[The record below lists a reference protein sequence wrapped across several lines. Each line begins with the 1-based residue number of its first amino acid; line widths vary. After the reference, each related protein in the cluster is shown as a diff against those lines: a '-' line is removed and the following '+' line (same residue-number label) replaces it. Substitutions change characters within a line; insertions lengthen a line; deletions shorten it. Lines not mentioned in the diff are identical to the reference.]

1 MISRVIPAYG
11 AVEDWGGR
19 HVTMTDELPE
29 SAPADDITEAF
40 EALRGEVS
48 LTRRAVEGLTAA
60 RERVPDYSTTLGRM
74 AEALDQAAEG
84 IDLIEQSP
92 AMRLSPAAFAD
103 EIRKASVEARAD
115 DRALLRETR
124 DALTRSIGRIDGI
137 VERGQAA
144 DRQLR
149 RLTWTGA
156 GGALGGMLLMAI
168 LPGAV
173 ARSLPASWHVPEW
186 MAARTIGLDQRAAG
200 ERMIATSAPGPST
213 GG

>member
-1 MISRVIPAYG
+1 
-11 AVEDWGGR
+11 
-19 HVTMTDELPE
+19 MTDNPPE
-29 SAPADDITEAF
+29 TAPADDIAEAF

-60 RERVPDYSTTLGRM
+60 RERVPDYGPTLGEI
-74 AEALDQAAEG
+74 AQALKQAAEG
-84 IDLIEQSP
+84 IDRIERSP
-92 AMRLSPAAFAD
+92 AARLSPAAMAD
-103 EIRKASVEARAD
+103 EIRKASVEARAED
-115 DRALLRETR
+115 HALLSATR
-124 DALTRSIGRIDGI
+124 DALMRSIGRVDGI

-149 RLTWTGA
+149 RVIWAGV

-200 ERMIATSAPGPST
+200 ERMIANSETSDAEGS
-213 GG
+213 

>member
-1 MISRVIPAYG
+1 
-11 AVEDWGGR
+11 
-19 HVTMTDELPE
+19 MTDNLPE

-60 RERVPDYSTTLGRM
+60 RERVPDYSATLGQM
-74 AEALDQAAEG
+74 AEALNQAAEG
-84 IDLIEQSP
+84 IHRIERSP
-92 AMRLSPAAFAD
+92 AVRLSPTAMAD
-103 EIRKASVEARAD
+103 EIRKASVEARAE

-124 DALTRSIGRIDGI
+124 DALVRSIGHVDGI

-149 RLTWTGA
+149 RVIWAGV
-156 GGALGGMLLMAI
+156 GGALGGMLLMAT

-200 ERMIATSAPGPST
+200 ERMIATSREIAEADGS
-213 GG
+213 

>member
-1 MISRVIPAYG
+1 
-11 AVEDWGGR
+11 
-19 HVTMTDELPE
+19 MTDNRNPT
-29 SAPADDITEAF
+29 APADDIDQAF

-60 RERVPDYSTTLGRM
+60 RERVPDYSATLGQM
-74 AEALDQAAEG
+74 ADVLKRTAEG
-84 IDLIEQSP
+84 IDRVERSP
-92 AMRLSPAAFAD
+92 AVRLSPAALTD
-103 EIRKASVEARAD
+103 ELIKASAEARAE

-144 DRQLR
+144 DRQVRWLI
-149 RLTWTGA
+149 WAGA
-156 GGALGGMLLMAI
+156 GGALAGMMLMAI

-200 ERMIATSAPGPST
+200 ERMIATSAPKPPSE
-213 GG
+213 GE

>member
-1 MISRVIPAYG
+1 
-11 AVEDWGGR
+11 
-19 HVTMTDELPE
+19 MTENL
-29 SAPADDITEAF
+29 SAAAPADDIDQAF

-60 RERVPDYSTTLGRM
+60 RERVPDYSATLDQM
-74 AEALDQAAEG
+74 AEVLQRTAEG
-84 IDLIEQSP
+84 IDRVERSP
-92 AMRLSPAAFAD
+92 AGRLSPAALAA
-103 EIRKASVEARAD
+103 ELIKASAEARAED
-115 DRALLRETR
+115 HVLLSETR

-144 DRQLR
+144 DVHVR
-149 RLTWTGA
+149 RLIWTGA

-200 ERMIATSAPGPST
+200 ERMIATSASVPLT
-213 GG
+213 DGG